1 MKTRFL
7 LISTCLFIS
16 IKINAQVLGCT
27 DPLANN
33 YNANATKNNGTCTYN
48 ATTADVVTS
57 SNLPS
62 QLLETSGLTYWNN
75 LLFTHND
82 NDDLKIYAIDT
93 TNGSIT
99 NSYNLTGTAN
109 IDWEEISQDENYLY
123 VGDFGNNSSGN
134 RTNLKILRIEKT
146 SILNNNL
153 KIDTINFSYSNQ
165 TDFTATAANKTDFD
179 CEAFIVTSDS
189 IYLFTKQWNTNQ
201 TSLYALSKTPGSYKA
216 QYKNSYDL
224 QGLVTGATLL
234 ENKKLVVLCGYNT
247 LLQPFTILLYD
258 YESNNFFSGNKRKI
272 NLNLAFHQVEGIATN
287 NGLKYFISNEFF
299 SKSVVTVNQKLQT
312 LNFYPYLS
320 NYFGLTNTSATTE
333 LPNKA
338 ITIYPNPVKR
348 TLNIDFKPNKINGN
362 YLIINNIGKIVLEGN
377 FNQNTNEINVE
388 SLQNGIYQLVIN
400 NQQTIKFIK
409 E

>member
-7 LISTCLFIS
+7 LFCACLFFS

-48 ATTADVVTS
+48 PTTADVIS
-57 SNLPS
+57 SNNLPS
-62 QLLETSGLTYWNN
+62 QLLETSGLTFWNN

-93 TNGSIT
+93 TNGSII
-99 NSYNLTGTAN
+99 NSYNLNGTAN
-109 IDWEEISQDENYLY
+109 IDWEEISQDENYFY

-134 RTNLKILRIEKT
+134 RTNLKILRIYKS

-179 CEAFIVTSDS
+179 CEAFVVTTDS

-201 TSLYALSKTPGSYKA
+201 TSLYALSKTPGTYKA
-216 QYKNSYDL
+216 QYKNSYDV

-320 NYFGLTNTSATTE
+320 NYLGLTNTSTKNE
-333 LPNKA
+333 LPNNA
-338 ITIYPNPVKR
+338 IAVYPNPVKH

-377 FNQNTNEINVE
+377 FNQNTNELNVA
-388 SLQNGIYQLVIN
+388 SLQNGVYQLIIN
-400 NQQTIKFIK
+400 NHQTIKFIK

>member
-7 LISTCLFIS
+7 LISTCLIIS

-48 ATTADVVTS
+48 ATTADVVSS

-62 QLLETSGLTYWNN
+62 QLLETSGLTFWNN

-123 VGDFGNNSSGN
+123 VGDFGNNGSGN
-134 RTNLKILRIEKT
+134 RTNLKILRIEKS

-153 KIDTINFSYSNQ
+153 KIDTINFS
-165 TDFTATAANKTDFD
+165 
-179 CEAFIVTSDS
+179 
-189 IYLFTKQWNTNQ
+189 
-201 TSLYALSKTPGSYKA
+201 
-216 QYKNSYDL
+216 
-224 QGLVTGATLL
+224 
-234 ENKKLVVLCGYNT
+234 NKKLVVLCGYNT

-258 YESNNFFSGNKRKI
+258 YESSNFFSGNKRKI

-320 NYFGLTNTSATTE
+320 NYLGLTNTGIKSE
-333 LPNKA
+333 LPNNA
-338 ITIYPNPVKR
+338 ITIYPNPVKH
-348 TLNIDFKPNKINGN
+348 TLNIDFKPNKTYGN
-362 YLIINNIGKIVLEGN
+362 YLIINNIGKVILEGN
-377 FNQNTNEINVE
+377 LNQNTNELNVE
-388 SLQNGIYQLVIN
+388 SLQNGIYQLIIN
-400 NQQTIKFIK
+400 NHQTIKFIK

>member
-1 MKTRFL
+1 M
-7 LISTCLFIS
+7 
-16 IKINAQVLGCT
+16 GCT

-48 ATTADVVTS
+48 PTTADVIS
-57 SNLPS
+57 SNNLPS
-62 QLLETSGLTYWNN
+62 QLLETSGLTFWNN

-93 TNGSIT
+93 TNGSII
-99 NSYNLTGTAN
+99 NSYNLNGTAN
-109 IDWEEISQDENYLY
+109 IDWEEISQDENYFY

-134 RTNLKILRIEKT
+134 RTNLKILRIYKS

-179 CEAFIVTSDS
+179 CEAFVVTTDS

-201 TSLYALSKTPGSYKA
+201 TSLYALSKTPGTYKA
-216 QYKNSYDL
+216 QYKNSYDV

-320 NYFGLTNTSATTE
+320 NYLGLTNTSTKNE
-333 LPNKA
+333 LPNNA
-338 ITIYPNPVKR
+338 IAVYPNPVKH

-377 FNQNTNEINVE
+377 FNQNTNELNVA
-388 SLQNGIYQLVIN
+388 SLQNGVYQLIIN
-400 NQQTIKFIK
+400 NHQTIKFIK

>member
-7 LISTCLFIS
+7 LISTFLIIS
-16 IKINAQVLGCT
+16 LKINAQVFGCT

-48 ATTADVVTS
+48 ATTADVVSS

-62 QLLETSGLTYWNN
+62 QLLETSGLTFWNN
-75 LLFTHND
+75 LLLTHND

-93 TNGSIT
+93 TNGSII
-99 NSYNLTGTAN
+99 NSYHLNGTAN

-134 RTNLKILRIEKT
+134 RTNLKILRIEKS

-179 CEAFIVTSDS
+179 CEAFVVTNDS

-201 TSLYALSKTPGSYKA
+201 TSLYALSKTPGTYTA
-216 QYKNSYDL
+216 QYKNSYDV

-247 LLQPFTILLYD
+247 LLQPFTLLLYD
-258 YESNNFFSGNKRKI
+258 YETNDFFSGNKRKI

-299 SKSVVTVNQKLQT
+299 TKSVVTVNQKLQT

-320 NYFGLTNTSATTE
+320 NYLGLTSTGIKTE
-333 LPNKA
+333 LQNNA
-338 ITIYPNPVKR
+338 IAVYPNPAKH
-348 TLNIDFKPNKINGN
+348 TLSIDLKYNKMNCS
-362 YLIINNIGKIVLEGN
+362 YLIINNIGKVILEGN
-377 FNQNTNEINVE
+377 LTQNTNKINVE
-388 SLQNGIYQLVIN
+388 SLQNGVYQLVIN
-400 NQQTIKFIK
+400 NHQTIKFIK

>member
-7 LISTCLFIS
+7 LISAFLIIS
-16 IKINAQVLGCT
+16 LKINAQVLGCT

-48 ATTADVVTS
+48 ATTTDVVSS

-62 QLLETSGLTYWNN
+62 QLLETSGLTFWNN

-93 TNGSIT
+93 TNGSII
-99 NSYNLTGTAN
+99 NSYNLNGTAN
-109 IDWEEISQDENYLY
+109 IDWEEIAQDENYLY

-134 RTNLKILRIEKT
+134 RTNLKILRIEKS

-179 CEAFIVTSDS
+179 CEAFVVTKDS

-201 TSLYALSKTPGSYKA
+201 TSLYALSKTPGTYTA
-216 QYKNSYDL
+216 QYKNSYDV

-247 LLQPFTILLYD
+247 LLQPFTLLLYD
-258 YESNNFFSGNKRKI
+258 YEANDFFSGNKRKI

-320 NYFGLTNTSATTE
+320 NYLGLTNTGIKTE
-333 LPNKA
+333 LQNNA
-338 ITIYPNPVKR
+338 IAIYPNPVKH
-348 TLNIDFKPNKINGN
+348 TLSIDFKYNNINCSF
-362 YLIINNIGKIVLEGN
+362 LIINNIGKVILEGN
-377 FNQNTNEINVE
+377 LTQNTNEINVE
-388 SLQNGIYQLVIN
+388 MLQNGIYQLVIN
-400 NQQTIKFIK
+400 NHQTIKFIK

>member
-7 LISTCLFIS
+7 LISACLFIS
-16 IKINAQVLGCT
+16 IKINAQVFGCT

-48 ATTADVVTS
+48 ATTADVVSS

-62 QLLETSGLTYWNN
+62 QLLETSGLTFWNN

-93 TNGSIT
+93 TTGSIT

-134 RTNLKILRIEKT
+134 RTNLKILRIEKS

-179 CEAFIVTSDS
+179 CEAFIVTTDS

-201 TSLYALSKTPGSYKA
+201 TSLYALSKTPGTYTA
-216 QYKNSYDL
+216 QYKNSYDV

-234 ENKKLVVLCGYNT
+234 ENKKLVVLCGYT
-247 LLQPFTILLYD
+247 WLLQPFTILLYD
-258 YESNNFFSGNKRKI
+258 YAANDFFSGNKRKI
-272 NLNLAFHQVEGIATN
+272 NLNLAFHQLEGIATN

-299 SKSVVTVNQKLQT
+299 TKSVVTVNQKLQT

-320 NYFGLTNTSATTE
+320 NYLGLTNTSTKTE
-333 LPNKA
+333 LPNNA
-338 ITIYPNPVKR
+338 ITIYPNPVKH
-348 TLNIDFKPNKINGN
+348 TLSIDFQENNKTYN
-362 YLIINNIGKIVLEGN
+362 YMIINNIGKVILDGN
-377 FNQNTNEINVE
+377 LSHNTNQINVE

-400 NQQTIKFIK
+400 KHQTIKFIK

>member
-1 MKTRFL
+1 MKTRFI
-7 LISTCLFIS
+7 LISTFLIIS
-16 IKINAQVLGCT
+16 LKINAQVFGCT

-33 YNANATKNNGTCTYN
+33 YNVNATKNNGTCTYN
-48 ATTADVVTS
+48 ATTADVVSS

-62 QLLETSGLTYWNN
+62 QLVETSGLTFWNN

-93 TNGSIT
+93 SNGSIT

-134 RTNLKILRIEKT
+134 RTNLKILRIDKS

-165 TDFTATAANKTDFD
+165 TDFTASAANKTDFD
-179 CEAFIVTSDS
+179 CEAFVVTTDS

-201 TSLYALSKTPGSYKA
+201 TSLYALSKTPGTYTA
-216 QYKNSYDL
+216 QYKNSYDV

-247 LLQPFTILLYD
+247 LLQPFTLLLYD
-258 YESNNFFSGNKRKI
+258 YETNDFFSGNKRKI

-299 SKSVVTVNQKLQT
+299 TKSVVTVNQKLQT

-320 NYFGLTNTSATTE
+320 NYLGLTSTGIKTE
-333 LPNKA
+333 LQNNA
-338 ITIYPNPVKR
+338 IAVYPNPAKH
-348 TLNIDFKPNKINGN
+348 TLSIDLKYNKMNCS
-362 YLIINNIGKIVLEGN
+362 YLIINNIGKVILEGN
-377 FNQNTNEINVE
+377 LTQNTNEINVE
-388 SLQNGIYQLVIN
+388 RLQNGVYQLVIN
-400 NQQTIKFIK
+400 NHQTIKFIK

>member
-7 LISTCLFIS
+7 LICTFLIIS
-16 IKINAQVLGCT
+16 LKINAQVFGCT

-48 ATTADVVTS
+48 PTTADVIS
-57 SNLPS
+57 SNNLPS

-75 LLFTHND
+75 VLFTHND

-93 TNGSIT
+93 SNGSII
-99 NSYNLTGTAN
+99 NSYNLNGTAN

-134 RTNLKILRIEKT
+134 RTNLKILRIDKS

-153 KIDTINFSYSNQ
+153 KIDTIHFSYSNQ

-179 CEAFIVTSDS
+179 CEAFVVTTDS

-201 TSLYALSKTPGSYKA
+201 TSLYALSKTPGTYTAK
-216 QYKNSYDL
+216 YKNSYDV

-320 NYFGLTNTSATTE
+320 NYLGLTNTSTKTE
-333 LPNKA
+333 LLNNA
-338 ITIYPNPVKR
+338 IAVYPNPVKH
-348 TLNIDFKPNKINGN
+348 TLNIDFKPNKTNCS
-362 YLIINNIGKIVLEGN
+362 YLIINNIGKVILEGN
-377 FNQNTNEINVE
+377 LTQNTNELNVE
-388 SLQNGIYQLVIN
+388 RLQNGVYQLVIN
-400 NQQTIKFIK
+400 NHQTIKFIK

>member
-7 LISTCLFIS
+7 LISACLFIS
-16 IKINAQVLGCT
+16 ININAQVFGCT

-48 ATTADVVTS
+48 ATTVDVVSS
-57 SNLPS
+57 SNLPL
-62 QLLETSGLTYWNN
+62 QLLETSGLTFWNN

-93 TNGSIT
+93 TNGSII
-99 NSYNLTGTAN
+99 NSYNLNGTAN

-134 RTNLKILRIEKT
+134 RTNLKILRIEKS

-165 TDFTATAANKTDFD
+165 TDFAATAANQTDFD
-179 CEAFIVTSDS
+179 CEAFIVTTDS
-189 IYLFTKQWNTNQ
+189 IYLFTKQWNINQ
-201 TSLYALSKTPGSYKA
+201 TSLYALSKIPGTYTA
-216 QYKNSYDL
+216 QFKNSYDV

-234 ENKKLVVLCGYNT
+234 ENKKLLVLCGYT
-247 LLQPFTILLYD
+247 SLLQPFTILLYD
-258 YESNNFFSGNKRKI
+258 YEANDFFSGNKRKI
-272 NLNLAFHQVEGIATN
+272 NLNLAFHQVEGIATH

-320 NYFGLTNTSATTE
+320 NYLGLTNTSIKTE

-338 ITIYPNPVKR
+338 ITIYPNPVKH
-348 TLNIDFKPNKINGN
+348 TLSVDFQDNYNNYN
-362 YLIINNIGKIVLEGN
+362 YLIINNIGKVTLGGN
-377 FNQNTNEINVE
+377 LNHTTNQINVE
-388 SLQNGIYQLVIN
+388 NLQNGIYQLVIN
-400 NQQTIKFIK
+400 NHVTIKFIK